1 MDTKYHKAANVASG
15 CKANPNVDSLL
26 KYKNDWGNQQHP
38 KWGTKT
44 DPGLL
49 LWSRS

>member
-15 CKANPNVDSLL
+15 CRANPNVDCLM

-38 KWGTKT
+38 
-44 DPGLL
+44 
-49 LWSRS
+49 